1 MTLRRINVKKI
12 LCYFMFLLFV
22 VNAGFSQENIIPIG
36 KFRDY
41 RDYRSFIEFKTNNR
55 IEKWQSN
62 RDETYKKL
70 ELLSGEYSLT
80 NIDGITFLTI
90 LWDSGTWG
98 KYVFLTTETHNIWP
112 LCFFLYDSNSEP
124 YFIGFRGDD
133 GTYYGDHGL
142 DGDIGMGGLSFSS
155 DWITSTS
162 FLIENGISYS
172 SEKLGY
178 RIGEAWAYRFGET
191 NIFGT
196 LEINIPQF
204 SLPQDVY
211 ISIGF
216 ISHTNPQLYR
226 QNARPKKIKISW
238 NDNDYRI
245 IDLEDTPH
253 FQYIGSLKGAI
264 KIEIVEIYPGTRYQ
278 DVCINAFY
286 SGAWQ

>member
-1 MTLRRINVKKI
+1 VKKI
-12 LCYFMFLLFV
+12 LCCFIFILFV
-22 VNAGFSQENIIPIG
+22 VNAGFSQENVVPIG

-62 RDETYKKL
+62 RDGTYQKS

-80 NIDGITFLTI
+80 TIDGIPFLTI
-90 LWDSGTWG
+90 LWDNGTWG
-98 KYVFLTTETHNIWP
+98 KYVFLTTETHSTRPWP

-124 YFIGFRGDD
+124 YFIGFHGDD
-133 GTYYGDHGL
+133 GTYYGEHGL
-142 DGDIGMGGLSFSS
+142 ETDIGMGGLGFSPNL
-155 DWITSTS
+155 ITSAS

-196 LEINIPQF
+196 LETTY
-204 SLPQDVY
+204 SYSEVY

-216 ISHTNPQLYR
+216 VSYTNPQLYR
-226 QNARPKKIKISW
+226 QNARPKKIRISGNDGDYKI
-238 NDNDYRI
+238 DRI

-253 FQYIGSLKGAI
+253 FQEIGGLNGAM
-264 KIEIVEIYPGTRYQ
+264 KIEIIEIYPGTRYQ

-286 SGAWQ
+286 SGHWQ